1 MEWFRLV
8 YYFLHE
14 AHTNRFGGCSKRDAT
29 RYLCAMAAL
38 PGQAGAFQWNVFGVP
53 YCLLKKHRHY
63 FIITSCLNIGLSLL
77 ALNLPCVNSAPSIYF
92 EKNDHTQ
99 QASACKDSA
108 CM

>member
-1 MEWFRLV
+1 
-8 YYFLHE
+8 
-14 AHTNRFGGCSKRDAT
+14 
-29 RYLCAMAAL
+29 MAAL